1 MKIGYPCINRTVGCK
16 GDRTFRLKSYSEE
29 RLIDTV
35 ENNLICLLKM
45 LEFNVRHNILFF
57 RITSD
62 LVPFASHPV
71 CKFDWQ
77 SRFERRFREIGDF
90 IKDHDIRISMH
101 PDQFILI
108 NSLDPGVLQRSL
120 KELSYHVEVL
130 DLMELDSSA
139 KIQFHVGGVY
149 GDRKDS
155 IRRFIE
161 RFGNLSG
168 KLRSRLVIENDDR
181 LYRLRDCLQISR
193 KTGAP
198 VVFDFF
204 HHEANNR
211 GETIKQSFELF
222 TGTWKGRDG
231 VPLVDYS
238 SQQKDAPRRRHAE
251 TIDLAHFRDF
261 LEETK
266 PFDYD
271 VMLEVKDKEKSAQKA
286 VQIASEDPRFH
297 TSNES
302 DL

>member
-1 MKIGYPCINRTVGCK
+1 MKIGYPCINRTIGCK

-29 RLIDTV
+29 RLVDTV
-35 ENNLICLLKM
+35 ENNLSCLLKM

-71 CKFDWQ
+71 CKFNWQ

-120 KELSYHVEVL
+120 KELSYHVEIL

-139 KIQFHVGGVY
+139 KIQIHIGGVY
-149 GDRKDS
+149 GDRKAS
-155 IRRFIE
+155 TRRFIE
-161 RFGNLSG
+161 RFGKLSE
-168 KLRSRLVIENDDR
+168 KLRSRLVVENDDR
-181 LYRLRDCLQISR
+181 LYGLSDCLQISR

-198 VVFDFF
+198 VVFDLF

-211 GETIKQSFELF
+211 GETIKESFELSSR
-222 TGTWKGRDG
+222 TWKGKDG
-231 VPLVDYS
+231 VPMVDYS
-238 SQQKDAPRRRHAE
+238 SQQKNARRWRHAE
-251 TIDLAHFRDF
+251 TIDPPHFKAF
-261 LEETK
+261 LERTK

-271 VMLEVKDKEKSAQKA
+271 VMLEIKDKEKSAQMA
-286 VQIASEDPRFH
+286 VQVASEDPRFH
-297 TSNES
+297 ASNDS
-302 DL
+302 NL